1 MDERFAM
8 LATSPLFSKV
18 TRKDFE
24 PFVEWLAPIERS
36 YTKGQTV
43 VSCGSTCGEFGFV
56 LTGELEGIKLLADGR
71 RIPVTQFLSGSVF
84 GDLLAFGTSASPV
97 TITALQPS
105 RVLHFSCARLR
116 QTDCPVPAAQAAFTY
131 NLLAGAS
138 EKYFELNRR
147 LDLLLIKS
155 LRSRIGA
162 FLLDEAQRAK
172 SNTFCIRF
180 NRMQLSEYLCCDR
193 SALCRELSRM
203 KQEGILEFYRTS
215 FRLLAPEK
223 LSAALSCHEYI

>member
-1 MDERFAM
+1 MDERFAI
-8 LATSPLFSKV
+8 LATSPLFSKI

-24 PFVEWLAPIERS
+24 PFVEWLNPIERS
-36 YTKGQTV
+36 YTKGQTLIC
-43 VSCGSTCGEFGFV
+43 SGNICTEFGFV
-56 LTGELEGIKLLADGR
+56 LTGELEGQKQLADGR

-84 GDLLAFGTSASPV
+84 GDLLAFGTNPSPV
-97 TITALQPS
+97 CVIAVQPT
-105 RVLHFSCARLR
+105 RVLYFSCARLR

-147 LDLLLIKS
+147 LDLLLVKS

-162 FLLDEAQRAK
+162 FLLEEARRAK

-180 NRMQLSEYLCCDR
+180 NRVQLSEYLCCDR

-215 FRLLAPEK
+215 FRLLEPEK
-223 LSAALSCHEYI
+223 LSFSLSCHDYL